1 MPATVQ
7 LLGQA
12 LFNPI
17 RLSVNNQNGEHM
29 DTVGYVADPYT
40 VRAELYNPV
49 MAEDGEAAPSL
60 DGDTVMEFVPGSGYA
75 SFSNLIFRGD
85 IKSTQ
90 IKFSIKNPSD
100 STVEPVISEA
110 IEFMPAFEEG
120 ECVVTEGEGFDR
132 KVGMSETCDYVCL
145 SACSSFTAAA
155 PTCNDVTRCEGEAG
169 DETFATCGAG
179 GCVCDMDSLPAR
191 SEINP
196 ADYMNAICKS
206 DSIELRMNKCVINK
220 FGFTLKDLYINGPA
234 KTSTFDDLE
243 TSVNNNCRGALAF
256 DNGPE
261 YVFKIDRS
269 FSDCKTESGTDEEGL
284 ATYKNAIQG
293 FSGVNTGLITRRKE
307 LFIEFGCKF
316 EVDLTVSAR
325 IGEVGSQS
333 YVVNLDTAQGN
344 FDVTMAVY
352 DDSSFT
358 RVADSDFSINVPDDV
373 FVGIVGNNF
382 GDSGYVIKA
391 EECWIT
397 PDDNPDNEIRYD
409 VIPPDVKTLT

>member
-1 MPATVQ
+1 MT
-7 LLGQA
+7 
-12 LFNPI
+12 
-17 RLSVNNQNGEHM
+17 
-29 DTVGYVADPYT
+29 
-40 VRAELYNPV
+40 
-49 MAEDGEAAPSL
+49 
-60 DGDTVMEFVPGSGYA
+60 
-75 SFSNLIFRGD
+75 
-85 IKSTQ
+85 
-90 IKFSIKNPSD
+90 
-100 STVEPVISEA
+100 
-110 IEFMPAFEEG
+110 
-120 ECVVTEGEGFDR
+120 
-132 KVGMSETCDYVCL
+132 
-145 SACSSFTAAA
+145 
-155 PTCNDVTRCEGEAG
+155 
-169 DETFATCGAG
+169 
-179 GCVCDMDSLPAR
+179 
-191 SEINP
+191 
-196 ADYMNAICKS
+196 AICKS

-243 TSVNNNCRGALAF
+243 TSVNNNCRGALGF

-269 FSDCKTESGTDEEGL
+269 FSDCKTEKGTDEDGL

-293 FSGVNTGLITRRKE
+293 FSGVNTGMITRRKE

-358 RVADSDFSINVPDDV
+358 RVADSDYQVNVPDDV

-397 PDDNPDNEIRYD
+397 PDDNPENEVRYD
-409 VIPPDVKTLT
+409 VISAGCANADDADNINVLENGASAQSRFSFASFEFLNQENASLYGHCSIVVCDPSMETCTPTCGGSRRRRSGGDSTTVSFPFKLSANGSNVKDCSSSPCVAV